1 MHKFSYRSYLVL
13 GLTLLLLI
21 SLPPRVAQ
29 TIRSGAVSSLSL
41 PWRALNVMRGTP
53 SSEIERLS
61 QENHLLK
68 AQIES
73 VRQWL
78 LDEQRLQKQVQLYEK
93 IGSLAKEK
101 DFFKRRSEELRAI
114 LDLEL
119 SSLPAKVIFRQP
131 ALWGSS
137 LWINVGEKSNKKMGK
152 KIVCKNS
159 PVILGSSV
167 VGVIEFVSE
176 NSSRV
181 RLITDSSLAISVRAL
196 RGESQHLPLLESIDS
211 LFAVFESRPDLREAL
226 VQCKKQL
233 LTTRGDQYLAKG
245 ELKGGSS
252 PLWRSKG
259 SVLKG
264 VGFNYD
270 FADRE
275 GPALDL
281 RSGEAR
287 GAKGEKSSPLRLI
300 QVGDLLVTTGLDGL
314 FPAGF
319 SVATVASVQT
329 LKEGS
334 SSYELQAFPQ
344 LKELETLSHVSVL
357 PPYSSLHSE

>member
-13 GLTLLLLI
+13 GFTLLLLM
-21 SLPPRVAQ
+21 SLPSRVAH
-29 TIRSGAVSSLSL
+29 TIRSGAVSVLSF
-41 PWRALNVMRGTP
+41 PWRALNVVGQQEA
-53 SSEIERLS
+53 SENERLS

-68 AQIES
+68 AQIKS

-78 LDEQRLQKQVQLYEK
+78 LDEERLQKQVQLYEK
-93 IGSLAKEK
+93 MGGKAKER
-101 DFFKRRSEELRAI
+101 DFFKRRSEELKAM

-137 LWINVGEKSNKKMGK
+137 LWINVGEKNNRKVGK

-159 PVILGSSV
+159 PVILRSSI

-176 NSSRV
+176 SSSRV

-196 RGESQHLPLLESIDS
+196 RGESQNLPLLESIDS
-211 LFAVFESRPDLREAL
+211 LLTGFETRPDLREAL
-226 VQCKKQL
+226 AQCKQQL
-233 LTTRGDQYLAKG
+233 LATRGDQYLAKG
-245 ELKGGSS
+245 ELKGGSL
-252 PLWRSKG
+252 PLWRSKK
-259 SVLKG
+259 SLLKG

-281 RSGEAR
+281 RSGEPR

-329 LKEGS
+329 LKEGA